1 MEENELQVVKGSDIQ
16 KLHIDSLTEFI
27 ANGKLLKNEVDYF
40 EAANR
45 WAEEECKRQEIEVT
59 PKNKRQVLGPA
70 LHEIKFGLLTPE
82 ELARS
87 VQPSGILTGDELA
100 EIYSWIILKE
110 LPSDEGVLKA
120 FPSIPRAPV
129 LCKTVVNNKCFKETH
144 TCVDQLHTTISVN
157 YPLRLTKL
165 ETKITD
171 VKSRVISVFLKE
183 TEQGKG
189 NKTGDDESLSEDITS
204 KLQYKS
210 QTILFDKTIEL
221 KPCSQYTIT
230 LNLKQESFMDGYHYT
245 TRKVNFKH
253 YVPFSDKASAVSS
266 FTFGGICVKMSA
278 ICDNVRS
285 IEFECAS

>member
-45 WAEEECKRQEIEVT
+45 WAEEECKRQEIEVS
-59 PKNKRQVLGPA
+59 PKNKRQMLGPA

-87 VQPSGILTGDELA
+87 VKPSGILTGDELA
-100 EIYSWIILKE
+100 EIYSWVILKD

-144 TCVDQLHTTISVN
+144 KCVDQLHTTISVT
-157 YPLRLTKL
+157 YPVRLTKL
-165 ETKITD
+165 ETKISN

-183 TEQGKG
+183 NG
-189 NKTGDDESLSEDITS
+189 NKTEDDESLSKDITS
-204 KLQYKS
+204 KLHYKS
-210 QTILFDKTIEL
+210 ETILFDKTIEL
-221 KPCSQYTIT
+221 KPCSEYTIT
-230 LNLKQESFMDGYHYT
+230 LNLKPESYNNGFGWT
-245 TRKVNFKH
+245 TTKVNFKH
-253 YVPFSDKASAVSS
+253 YVPLSDNTSAVSS
-266 FTFGGICVKMSA
+266 FTFGGVCVKVSA
-278 ICDNVRS
+278 ISDYVRS